1 MPWKNKN
8 LFYQKVVILKI
19 YISKKE
25 EKNIGEIIDIA
36 LNKIEIANKEKLENV
51 FRNISFSSEANLGKM
66 KDRNIRLK
74 LFLTDFNS
82 PKLNLRPSYIGKL
95 DVIGNS
101 YEYLIEK
108 FAAGAGKKAGEFYTP
123 TEVSQLLAEIVNPQ
137 KSHKIYDPTCGSG
150 SLLIRCA
157 EQLSKNGIKEFKIY
171 GQEITA
177 ATCPP
182 NK

>member
-1 MPWKNKN
+1 MSIK
-8 LFYQKVVILKI
+8 L
-19 YISKKE
+19 
-25 EKNIGEIIDIA
+25 GEDH
-36 LNKIEIANKEKLENV
+36 
-51 FRNISFSSEANLGKM
+51 SSEANLGKM